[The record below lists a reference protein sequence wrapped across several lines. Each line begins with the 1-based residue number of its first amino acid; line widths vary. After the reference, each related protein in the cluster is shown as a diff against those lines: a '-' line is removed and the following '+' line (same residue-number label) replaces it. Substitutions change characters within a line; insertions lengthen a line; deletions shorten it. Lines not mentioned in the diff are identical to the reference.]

1 VSNVRKTLRP
11 ATALRAGATLRSGA
25 QRAGIAV
32 AAIALS
38 VAAAM
43 PAARAQSYAERGG
56 STFAPDEPPA
66 AFIAQRGSL
75 SLSQATAMAQGR
87 FQGRIVSAK
96 TVQQGNRVVHEVRIL
111 GNDGRVRTVRI
122 DAETG
127 AFM

>member
-1 VSNVRKTLRP
+1 VNKVRRN
-11 ATALRAGATLRSGA
+11 A
-25 QRAGIAV
+25 QRTGVAIAAV
-32 AAIALS
+32 ALS

-43 PAARAQSYAERGG
+43 PAAHAQSSAERGG
-56 STFAPDEPPA
+56 SAFAPDEPPA

-75 SLSQATAMAQGR
+75 SLSQATAMAQSR